1 MQQYVFFVS
10 RQGRHMKH
18 TNELADSLNVYFKW
32 NKARIKCFINM
43 VFALFAVK
51 TVNLVELSCAFE
63 GSAKQSS
70 RYKRLQRFF
79 RNFNLDFDLI
89 AGFVFNSFFS
99 QSGKW
104 YLTID
109 RTHWQLGKSVINIF
123 MLAIVYQGVAI
134 PIYWTIFRKKGNSD
148 TQERIALLEKFTKLF
163 GKDKVAG
170 LLGDREF
177 IGGAWF
183 KYLIKE
189 KIPFYIRIK
198 NNAITTN
205 SRGKEVDIRLL
216 FLDLKPGEHRVLFD
230 KRKLWGNE
238 LYLAAIL
245 LSREDDLLIVA
256 TNEETESAIKIY
268 SLRWKIET
276 LFASLKTRGFR
287 LEETHV
293 VDLERLKK
301 ILALL
306 TVAFCWAF
314 KVGLWRIEN
323 REEIKLKKHG
333 RKEKSIF
340 RHGLDW
346 IRKEIWGS
354 KVQLVKLLKV
364 VINKLLLKPI
374 PFKMVTNDI
383 LLEKSVQQ

>member
-10 RQGRHMKH
+10 RQGSHMEH
-18 TNELADSLNVYFKW
+18 INELADSLNVYFKW
-32 NKARIKCFINM
+32 NKARIKCLVSMIL
-43 VFALFAVK
+43 ALFAVK
-51 TVNLVELSCAFE
+51 TVNLVELSCAFQS
-63 GSAKQSS
+63 SAKQNS
-70 RYKRLQRFF
+70 RYKRLQRFL
-79 RNFNLDFDLI
+79 RNFNLNFDQI

-99 QSGKW
+99 QNGKW

-177 IGGAWF
+177 IGGSWF

-189 KIPFYIRIK
+189 KIPFYIRIR
-198 NNAITTN
+198 NNAVTTN
-205 SRGKEVDIRLL
+205 STGKEVDIRLL
-216 FLDLKPGEHRVLFD
+216 FLDLKPDEHRILLG

-245 LSREDDLLIVA
+245 LPKDDELLIVA
-256 TNEETESAIKIY
+256 TNEEAENALKIY
-268 SLRWKIET
+268 SLRWKIES

-293 VDLERLKK
+293 IDLERLKK

-306 TVAFCWAF
+306 AIAFCWAF
-314 KVGLWRIEN
+314 KIGLWRIEN
-323 REEIKLKKHG
+323 QEEIKLKKHG

-346 IRKEIWGS
+346 IRKEIWEG
-354 KVQLVKLLKV
+354 KTQLIKLLKIV
-364 VINKLLLKPI
+364 VSEFLLKPS
-374 PFKMVTNDI
+374 PFKRCAAQA
-383 LLEKSVQQ
+383 L